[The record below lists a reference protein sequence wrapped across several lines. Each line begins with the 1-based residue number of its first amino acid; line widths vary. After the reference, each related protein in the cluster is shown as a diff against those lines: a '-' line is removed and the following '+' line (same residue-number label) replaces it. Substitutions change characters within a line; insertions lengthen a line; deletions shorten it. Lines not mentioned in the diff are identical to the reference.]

1 MKCCFIQLYCRKVS
15 KAVVGSTSLDK
26 GALFLYK
33 GKKKLQ
39 LSHNVVRQTDVN
51 SNFLA
56 FPSTTSCG

>member
-1 MKCCFIQLYCRKVS
+1 MLFYSALLQKGKQGCSWKHFIRQGSAFLIQRK
-15 KAVVGSTSLDK
+15 
-26 GALFLYK
+26 
-33 GKKKLQ
+33 KKKLQ